1 MNPMKKNIDQFKDQK
16 AFNTP
21 KGYFEDFAS
30 RMQHE
35 IEESHA
41 QIKWIESLKA
51 FISLRLA
58 IPSLAVVM
66 LCVIGFQLQDQ
77 YLFEGEYLINDKEI
91 QTYLIQEAETEDVM
105 DWAVDEDFISTP
117 VVLEE
122 DIMDFL
128 IEEDIDIETLQ
139 TYL

>member
-1 MNPMKKNIDQFKDQK
+1 
-16 AFNTP
+16 
-21 KGYFEDFAS
+21 
-30 RMQHE
+30 
-35 IEESHA
+35 
-41 QIKWIESLKA
+41 
-51 FISLRLA
+51 
-58 IPSLAVVM
+58 M

-77 YLFEGEYLINDKEI
+77 YLFEGEYLINDIEI
-91 QTYLIQEAETEDVM
+91 QAYLIQEAETDDVM